1 MRGINMRSPYRLER
15 NAWRGMLVL
24 VAAALVG
31 GHAQA
36 QQQWRHGIV
45 QAKADAGFATMVTAR
60 GFDAKR
66 GLKVQLTQ
74 FKGDAIALKALL
86 AGELDSYEGSPGGP
100 MVAAAHGAKIKIIG
114 CYWPTLTYALY
125 SKPTISSAAQLKGKT
140 FAISSPGALPDLL
153 ARAILQKYNIA
164 PTDVHFAAM
173 GGDADRIR
181 ALTAGVVDVA
191 AASSEFAPVAKAQ
204 NIRLLFSAAVEAPN
218 YVRLCIYSTPK
229 ALAAANQAAAR
240 FLAAESD
247 SMTYALSHR
256 AETLALTAKA
266 TGSSVNDPRTTYLY
280 DEVKRLGAVDPSL
293 AMPLAR
299 LQWMSDLLLKT
310 GNIPARLDVSGMVDP
325 GPRAAALKMVAIPP
339 SSRP

>member
-1 MRGINMRSPYRLER
+1 MRLPHRRLGSG
-15 NAWRGMLVL
+15 WRAVL
-24 VAAALVG
+24 AVAGTLLLTG
-31 GHAQA
+31 QAQA
-36 QQQWRHGIV
+36 QQVWRHGMV
-45 QAKADAGFATMVTAR
+45 QAKADAGFATMITAK
-60 GFDAKR
+60 GFDAKH
-66 GLKVQLTQ
+66 GLKVQVTQ

-100 MVAAAHGAKIKIIG
+100 MVAAAHGAKIKIVG

-153 ARAILQKYNIA
+153 ARAILQKYNIS
-164 PTDVHFAAM
+164 PTDVRFAAM
-173 GGDADRIR
+173 GSDADRIR
-181 ALTAGVVDVA
+181 ALSAGVVDVA

-204 NIRLLFSAAVEAPN
+204 NIKLLFSAALEAPN

-247 SMTYALSHR
+247 AMTFALSHR
-256 AETLALTAKA
+256 AETLAITAQA
-266 TGSSVNDPRTTYLY
+266 TGSPANDPRTTYLY

-293 AMPLAR
+293 AMPLAK

-310 GNIPARLDVSGMVDP
+310 GNIPTRLDVGGMVDP
-325 GPRAAALKMVAIPP
+325 GPRAAALKMVATP